1 MKLHDKGNVMSKRE
15 GERLQTAKVNKLTR
29 DILNNLL
36 GVDAP
41 GGGHRVY
48 VGIAP
53 NTCEVHRESP
63 VSGEWNIMILGIP
76 AMRVEKYYLGLEDG
90 LIQDIFPE
98 LSASER
104 EFILT
109 GMTSEDWDETF
120 ADEYAGKEEDE
131 SKCQH
136 CGGPNH

>member
-15 GERLQTAKVNKLTR
+15 GERFHTATVNKLFG
-29 DILNNLL
+29 DILDNLL

-48 VGIAP
+48 VGTTP

-63 VSGEWNIMILGIP
+63 VSREWNIMILGIP
-76 AMRVEKYYLGLEDG
+76 AMRVEKYYLGLEKG

-98 LSASER
+98 LSSGER

-120 ADEYAGKEEDE
+120 ADESAGKEE
-131 SKCQH
+131 H
-136 CGGPNH
+136 